1 MEVLSR
7 RWFRVNYCGVFY
19 QLTDGKYGSEAGWV
33 IKKRDAEAKKAR
45 EEAAKIAAPST
56 DTNAPALPK

>member
-1 MEVLSR
+1 M
-7 RWFRVNYCGVFY
+7 NYCGVFY
-19 QLTDGKYGSEAGWV
+19 RLTDGKYGSEAGWV